1 MDGPTRPVP
10 RARPHLRHPQQLG
23 HRVHRRPYP
32 LHSHLTHLRFQVRQM
47 ARPLLDQRV
56 QFIQLHMPEGQ
67 VPEEMSLNLVGVL
80 TGAREPSSRDFVELS
95 RDASGRGHRRSVTS
109 E

>member
-1 MDGPTRPVP
+1 
-10 RARPHLRHPQQLG
+10 
-23 HRVHRRPYP
+23 
-32 LHSHLTHLRFQVRQM
+32 
-47 ARPLLDQRV
+47 
-56 QFIQLHMPEGQ
+56 LHMPEGQ

-80 TGAREPSSRDFVELS
+80 TGAREPSSRDFVALS